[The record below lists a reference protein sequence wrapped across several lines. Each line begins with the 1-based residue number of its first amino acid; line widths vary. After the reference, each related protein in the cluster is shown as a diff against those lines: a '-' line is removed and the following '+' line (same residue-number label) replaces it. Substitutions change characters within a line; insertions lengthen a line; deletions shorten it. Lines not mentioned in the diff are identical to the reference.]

1 MSTEKQSSIMS
12 KNTLHELGV
21 VATELRSIDP
31 TVQVISFL
39 NEAQNLIAEIEKLE
53 KDLTKAGFLKKRG
66 IKKSISQ
73 KKGRYSEITET
84 LLNNILGGYR
94 RIYFDLAKNIKEI
107 AKFIPQETETIRNLQ
122 IPGLEVNAALSFSTK
137 VLTIHNQ
144 ISEVLK
150 GKNISTLLFNREI
163 IELYGKFVNFD
174 EEKIQLSNQTSKA
187 SIHVMGISDL
197 LEIYANLEAE
207 NAYLK
212 QKQKGTEGKIQAEI
226 VRMASEILQHLGT
239 ISSIGITITSKLE
252 TLKLHIQEVQNSAD
266 STTSVEK
273 LI

>member
-1 MSTEKQSSIMS
+1 MLNKMSTEIQTSFMS

-39 NEAQNLIAEIEKLE
+39 NEAQKLIAEIEKLE
-53 KDLTKAGFLKKRG
+53 KDLTKAGFFKKRG

-73 KKGRYSEITET
+73 KKGRYTEITET

-94 RIYFDLAKNIKEI
+94 RIYYDLAKNIKEI

-122 IPGLEVNAALSFSTK
+122 IPGLEVNETLSFSTK

-197 LEIYANLEAE
+197 LEIFSNLEAE

-226 VRMASEILQHLGT
+226 VRMAS
-239 ISSIGITITSKLE
+239 
-252 TLKLHIQEVQNSAD
+252 
-266 STTSVEK
+266 
-273 LI
+273 

>member
-1 MSTEKQSSIMS
+1 
-12 KNTLHELGV
+12 
-21 VATELRSIDP
+21 
-31 TVQVISFL
+31 
-39 NEAQNLIAEIEKLE
+39 
-53 KDLTKAGFLKKRG
+53 
-66 IKKSISQ
+66 
-73 KKGRYSEITET
+73 
-84 LLNNILGGYR
+84 
-94 RIYFDLAKNIKEI
+94 
-107 AKFIPQETETIRNLQ
+107 
-122 IPGLEVNAALSFSTK
+122 LEVNAALSFSTI

-163 IELYGKFVNFD
+163 IELYGKFVNFN

-197 LEIYANLEAE
+197 LEIYTNLEAE

-212 QKQKGTEGKIQAEI
+212 QKQKGTEGRIQAEI
-226 VRMASEILQHLGT
+226 VRMASEILQHLDT

-273 LI
+273 LIEGKEVKIV